1 MGLGGL
7 ERGRGCND
15 RRLLAEAPATQ
26 APQRTYY
33 YVAFGL
39 VGLADAAI
47 MGASLCVRLRGFQQ
61 VGAHGGVMQIV
72 LERSRAMFAVSP
84 TLH

>member
-1 MGLGGL
+1 MGA
-7 ERGRGCND
+7 RPGCND

-33 YVAFGL
+33 DVAFGL

-61 VGAHGGVMQIV
+61 AIPS
-72 LERSRAMFAVSP
+72 LAK
-84 TLH
+84 L